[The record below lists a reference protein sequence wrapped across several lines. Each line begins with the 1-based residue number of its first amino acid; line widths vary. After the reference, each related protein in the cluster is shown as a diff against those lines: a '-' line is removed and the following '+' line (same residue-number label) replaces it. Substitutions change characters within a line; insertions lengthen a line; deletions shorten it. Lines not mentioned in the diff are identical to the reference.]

1 LVEALDQARDST
13 MPLNRLFRLTIAAL
27 LAAASWLAQSQEA
40 YPNRPI
46 KVVVPFPPGGAT
58 DILTRAVTEKLSLK
72 LGQPLVIENKP
83 GAGANIGAEA
93 VAKSPADGYTLLM
106 GSLAS
111 HSISATY
118 YKGLGY
124 DIRRDFAPISQVAYI
139 TNIVVVGADVP
150 AKSVADLV
158 ALAKAQP
165 GKLTCASSGTGGLI
179 HLTCEMFKLAAGINL
194 LHVPY
199 KGTSFFL
206 PDMIS
211 GQITMS
217 LDNLPPYLAQLKA
230 GKVRALAVTTAKR
243 WSELPEVPTLAEA
256 GLAGYEATLWL
267 SISGP
272 AGMPAPVVQRLYAE
286 IRKAL
291 RDTELQASFRT
302 GGVEAQSMP
311 PDELSNYMRT
321 EYEKWGK
328 VVHATGATVN

>member
-1 LVEALDQARDST
+1 
-13 MPLNRLFRLTIAAL
+13 
-27 LAAASWLAQSQEA
+27 
-40 YPNRPI
+40 
-46 KVVVPFPPGGAT
+46 VVPFPPGGAT

-243 WSELPEVPTLAEA
+243 SPVLPELPTVAESGYPGFESVASYAMLAPAGTPGTIVTRLNRELNLVLQDAALKEKLLPQGIEPVGSTAEA
-256 GLAGYEATLWL
+256 VQAT
-267 SISGP
+267 I
-272 AGMPAPVVQRLYAE
+272 
-286 IRKAL
+286 L
-291 RDTELQASFRT
+291 RDVAKW
-302 GGVEAQSMP
+302 AQVLK
-311 PDELSNYMRT
+311 DGNIKAE
-321 EYEKWGK
+321 
-328 VVHATGATVN
+328 